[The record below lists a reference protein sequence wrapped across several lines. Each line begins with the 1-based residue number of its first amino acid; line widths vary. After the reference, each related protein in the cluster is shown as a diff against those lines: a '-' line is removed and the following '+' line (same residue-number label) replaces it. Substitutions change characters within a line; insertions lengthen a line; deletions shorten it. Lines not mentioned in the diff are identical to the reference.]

1 MDNLKLWYKQPAKN
15 WTEALPLGNGH
26 IGAMVYGGTDTE
38 KIDLTENTCY
48 SGEASDFNSQENAS
62 MYIHEIREALFK
74 HDYKR
79 ADELSQHITG
89 RRLNYGT
96 NLPFGNLI
104 LDFENQKGEVT
115 EYTRELQLDNAL
127 SVVKYKKG
135 NVQNTREFFISHPN
149 KVVAMRVSC
158 SDPGMLDF
166 NASVGGWNNP
176 HSVEID
182 KDGDMVLNGHAYE
195 TIHSDGKVGVAI
207 HGRMRVIAEKGTVSA
222 QDNIICVKGADSA
235 VILLAIGTDFVDS
248 DIVAT
253 CKKHIDAA
261 AAATY
266 EDLKSIHIK
275 DHQSLFS
282 RVKFELQGNSN
293 LSLPTDQ
300 RLNEV
305 KKGGEDPALMAL
317 MFQYGR
323 YLLMSSSREDS
334 PLPAHLQG
342 IWNDYIAC
350 SMGWTCDMH
359 LDINTEMNYWPT
371 EVTNLSECGVPLFNW
386 VKDRLLIS
394 GKQTAKNTYGLDGW
408 VAHVLSNA
416 FGYSAP
422 GWGLSW
428 GLGVTCGMWI
438 ATHLWEHYQFT
449 GDKEFLSNKVYP
461 VYREAL
467 KFFLGYLTKDPESG
481 YYLSGP
487 SISPENCFMYDWNNS
502 IVANVSMG
510 TVCDT
515 VIIRELFKSF
525 ISTCELLDIKDD
537 LLAETKEKL
546 EKLPPFKIG
555 RLGQLQ
561 EWFYDFDEPDPHH
574 RHTAHMLSVFPFS
587 QITPEET
594 PELAQAARV
603 TIKKRTS
610 PEWAW
615 EDTGWARSLLINYTA
630 RLQEAETFYTFI
642 LEFQRGLTNDNLLSF
657 CPPGAGAETNVFEM
671 DGTTGLCSGI
681 AEALM
686 QSHNDT
692 IRLLPSL
699 PEKWDAGS
707 VKGLRARGGYEVS
720 MEWKNNE
727 LTSAEILAENH
738 GICTIKYK
746 DKKINI
752 PVVKGKKYFLDKTLQ
767 LLPSNVI

>member
-1 MDNLKLWYKQPAKN
+1 MNNLILWYKQPAKN

-26 IGAMVYGGTDTE
+26 TGAMVYGGTGIE

-48 SGEASDFNSQENAS
+48 SGEISDFNSQENAS
-62 MYIHEIREALFK
+62 MYIPQIRDALFRN
-74 HDYKR
+74 DYKK

-89 RRLNYGT
+89 RKLNYGT

-104 LDFENQKGEVT
+104 LDFENQKDEVT
-115 EYTRELQLDNAL
+115 EYTRELQLENAL

-135 NVQNTREFFISHPN
+135 NVQYIREFFVSHPN
-149 KVVAMRVSC
+149 KVAVMRVSC
-158 SDPGMLDF
+158 SEPDILDF
-166 NASVGGWNNP
+166 SASIDGWDNP
-176 HSVEID
+176 HSVEIG

-195 TIHSDGKVGVAI
+195 TIHSDGKVGVTI
-207 HGRMRVIAEKGTVSA
+207 HGRMRVIAQNGTVST
-222 QDNIICVKGADSA
+222 QDNKICIKGAESA
-235 VILLAIGTDFVDS
+235 VILLAIGTDFADS
-248 DIVAT
+248 DIAVS
-253 CKKHIDAA
+253 CKKCIDAA
-261 AAATY
+261 AAVTY
-266 EDLKSIHIK
+266 EDLKSIHIN
-275 DHQSLFS
+275 DHQSLFN
-282 RVKFELQGNSN
+282 RVTFELPGNSN
-293 LSLPTDQ
+293 SYLPTDQ
-300 RLNEV
+300 RLNEI
-305 KKGGEDPALMAL
+305 KKGGEDPALTAL

-342 IWNDYIAC
+342 IWNDNIAC
-350 SMGWTCDMH
+350 RIGWTCDMH

-371 EVTNLSECGVPLFNW
+371 EVTNLSECGTPLFNW
-386 VKDRLLIS
+386 VEDRLVPS

-428 GLGVTCGMWI
+428 GLGPTCGMWV

-449 GDKEFLSNKVYP
+449 GDKEFLHNEVYP

-515 VIIRELFKSF
+515 IIIRELLNSF
-525 ISTCELLDIKDD
+525 ISTCEILDIKDD

-574 RHTAHMLSVFPFS
+574 RHSTHLLSVFPFS
-587 QITPEET
+587 QITPGET
-594 PELAQAARV
+594 PELARAARV

-610 PEWAW
+610 PEWTW

-630 RLQEAETFYTFI
+630 RLQDTETFYRFI
-642 LEFQRGLTNDNLLSF
+642 LAFQRGLTNDNLLSF
-657 CPPGAGAETNVFEM
+657 CPPGAGADTNVFEM

-681 AEALM
+681 AESLM
-686 QSHNDT
+686 QSHNGV
-692 IRLLPSL
+692 INLLPAL

-707 VKGLRARGGYEVS
+707 VKGLRARGGYVVDIVWKEHKPVS
-720 MEWKNNE
+720 AGIYSE
-727 LTSAEILAENH
+727 H
-738 GICTIKYK
+738 GGTCTIKYK
-746 DKKINI
+746 DKILQIDTGKGERYILDNERNDNI
-752 PVVKGKKYFLDKTLQ
+752 FA
-767 LLPSNVI
+767 